1 MYPKQ
6 KRVVPFTL
14 RTFKLILKALNK
26 LFNSTTKNCHSMQ
39 AIGNGISATITL
51 PKNSQ
56 SEYKPVHNTTM
67 RAMDNF

>member
-1 MYPKQ
+1 MCPKQ

-26 LFNSTTKNCHSMQ
+26 LFNSTTKNCPSMQ